1 MNYELINP
9 ITHQLANSNFFC
21 LLTIQNFFNSQKT
34 EKVNETM
41 KMKNLKEI
49 KKKLGILNEEVK
61 RQYKAE
67 VIGIFGSYVW
77 SRQRKGSD
85 LDVLVKFYE
94 GATLF
99 DLVGL
104 AIFLEEKL
112 GIKKVDVVPYDSV
125 REEIRDRVF
134 KETVYL

>member
-1 MNYELINP
+1 
-9 ITHQLANSNFFC
+9 
-21 LLTIQNFFNSQKT
+21 
-34 EKVNETM
+34 M